1 MKMARERENLPVEVR
16 PYRVG
21 LTLSGG
27 GAKGFAHVGALK
39 AMEELGVRPDIIS
52 GTSAGAVI
60 AVTGVNIPLWGS
72 YLISQ
77 AIVLLPALVYVAVH
91 KINIIACMP
100 YRKLRISDGL
110 LSLLIGYTLIPL
122 MLFINSVSG
131 LFSTNYVQGS
141 VQELVAYPFWLQL
154 LIIAVLPACVEEFVF
169 RGLIYHSYRKNGIL
183 GAAVLSGLVFGLM
196 HLNINQLSY
205 AAVMGIIFALLVE
218 ATGSMYSS
226 MLAHFAA
233 NSYSV
238 ILMQLVSM
246 TSGGSELLEQ
256 SAQAAESSMNS
267 VPVIIAQLVMLG
279 LVAAG
284 FLGIAYLL
292 FKKIAV
298 RNGRWE
304 YLKEQLHK
312 GFKPQNGERFIT
324 PPLIATVAAALA
336 YMLYIEFI

>member
-1 MKMARERENLPVEVR
+1 MCKRINRFIPALFVSSIV
-16 PYRVG
+16 
-21 LTLSGG
+21 LTIL
-27 GAKGFAHVGALK
+27 A
-39 AMEELGVRPDIIS
+39 
-52 GTSAGAVI
+52 GTVI

-246 TSGGSELLEQ
+246 TSNGSELLEQ
-256 SAQAAESSMNS
+256 SAQAAESSMS
-267 VPVIIAQLVMLG
+267 SMPVIIAQLVMLG

>member
-1 MKMARERENLPVEVR
+1 MCKRINRFIPVLFIS
-16 PYRVG
+16 YI
-21 LTLSGG
+21 LLSI
-27 GAKGFAHVGALK
+27 L
-39 AMEELGVRPDIIS
+39 
-52 GTSAGAVI
+52 AGAVI
-60 AVTGVNIPLWGS
+60 GVMDINMPLWGS
-72 YLISQ
+72 YLLSQ
-77 AIVLLPALVYVAVH
+77 AIVLLPALIYVAIH

-100 YRKLRISDGL
+100 YRRLRISDGL
-110 LSLLIGYTLIPL
+110 LSLLFGYALVPT
-122 MLFINSVSG
+122 MLFVSNLTS
-131 LFSTNYVQGS
+131 LFSTNYVQDS
-141 VQELVAYPFWLQL
+141 VQELIAYPFVVRL

-205 AAVMGIIFALLVE
+205 ALLMGIVFALLVE
-218 ATGSMYSS
+218 VTGSMYSS

-233 NSYSV
+233 NSYS
-238 ILMQLVSM
+238 IIMMQLVSM

-267 VPVIIAQLVMLG
+267 VPVIIAQVVMLG

-312 GFKPQNGERFIT
+312 GFKPQNGERFLT
-324 PPLIATVAAALA
+324 PPLIATVAAAVV
-336 YMLYIEFI
+336 YMLYTEFM

>member
-1 MKMARERENLPVEVR
+1 MCKRINRFIPVLFIS
-16 PYRVG
+16 YI
-21 LTLSGG
+21 LLSILAGT
-27 GAKGFAHVGALK
+27 VI
-39 AMEELGVRPDIIS
+39 GVM
-52 GTSAGAVI
+52 
-60 AVTGVNIPLWGS
+60 NINMPLWGS
-72 YLISQ
+72 YLLSQ
-77 AIVLLPALVYVAVH
+77 AIVLLPALIYVAIH

-110 LSLLIGYTLIPL
+110 LSLLFGYALVPM
-122 MLFINSVSG
+122 MLFVNNLTS
-131 LFSTNYVQGS
+131 LFSTNYVQDS
-141 VQELVAYPFWLQL
+141 VQELIAYPFVVQL

-205 AAVMGIIFALLVE
+205 ALLMGIVFALLVE

-233 NSYSV
+233 NSYS
-238 ILMQLVSM
+238 IIMMQLVSM
-246 TSGGSELLEQ
+246 TSAGSELLTQ
-256 SAQAAESSMNS
+256 SAEAAQGSMIS
-267 VPVIIAQLVMLG
+267 MPVIIAQLVMLG

>member
-1 MKMARERENLPVEVR
+1 MCKRINRFIPALFVSSIV
-16 PYRVG
+16 
-21 LTLSGG
+21 LTIL
-27 GAKGFAHVGALK
+27 A
-39 AMEELGVRPDIIS
+39 
-52 GTSAGAVI
+52 GTVI

-246 TSGGSELLEQ
+246 TSNGSELLEQ
-256 SAQAAESSMNS
+256 SAQAAESSMS
-267 VPVIIAQLVMLG
+267 SMPVIIAQLVMLG

-324 PPLIATVAAALA
+324 PPLIATVAAALV

>member
-1 MKMARERENLPVEVR
+1 MCKRINRFIPVLFIS
-16 PYRVG
+16 YI
-21 LTLSGG
+21 LLSILAGT
-27 GAKGFAHVGALK
+27 VI
-39 AMEELGVRPDIIS
+39 GVMDI
-52 GTSAGAVI
+52 
-60 AVTGVNIPLWGS
+60 NMPLWGS
-72 YLISQ
+72 YLLSQ
-77 AIVLLPALVYVAVH
+77 AIVLLPALIYVAIH

-100 YRKLRISDGL
+100 YRRLRISDGL
-110 LSLLIGYTLIPL
+110 LSLLFGYALVPT
-122 MLFINSVSG
+122 MLFVSNLTS
-131 LFSTNYVQGS
+131 LFSTNYVQDS
-141 VQELVAYPFWLQL
+141 VQELIAYPFVVQL

-205 AAVMGIIFALLVE
+205 ALLMGIVFALLVE

-233 NSYSV
+233 NSYS
-238 ILMQLVSM
+238 IIMMQLVSM

-267 VPVIIAQLVMLG
+267 VPVIIAQVVMLG

-312 GFKPQNGERFIT
+312 GFKPQNGERFLT
-324 PPLIATVAAALA
+324 PPLIATVAAAVV
-336 YMLYIEFI
+336 YMLYTEFM

>member
-1 MKMARERENLPVEVR
+1 MCKRINRFIPVLFIS
-16 PYRVG
+16 YI
-21 LTLSGG
+21 LLS
-27 GAKGFAHVGALK
+27 VL
-39 AMEELGVRPDIIS
+39 
-52 GTSAGAVI
+52 AGAVI
-60 AVTGVNIPLWGS
+60 GVMDINMPLWGS
-72 YLISQ
+72 YLLSQ
-77 AIVLLPALVYVAVH
+77 AIVLLPALIYVAIH

-100 YRKLRISDGL
+100 YRRLRISDGL
-110 LSLLIGYTLIPL
+110 LSLLFGYALVPT
-122 MLFINSVSG
+122 MLFVSNLTS
-131 LFSTNYVQGS
+131 LFSTNYVQDS
-141 VQELVAYPFWLQL
+141 VQELIAYPFVVQL

-205 AAVMGIIFALLVE
+205 ALLMGIVFALLVE
-218 ATGSMYSS
+218 VTGSMYSS

-233 NSYSV
+233 NSYS
-238 ILMQLVSM
+238 IIMMQLVSM

-267 VPVIIAQLVMLG
+267 VPVIIAQVVMLG

-312 GFKPQNGERFIT
+312 GFKPQNGERFLT
-324 PPLIATVAAALA
+324 PPLIATVAAAVV
-336 YMLYIEFI
+336 YMLYTEFM

>member
-1 MKMARERENLPVEVR
+1 MCKRINRFIPVLFIS
-16 PYRVG
+16 YI
-21 LTLSGG
+21 LLSI
-27 GAKGFAHVGALK
+27 L
-39 AMEELGVRPDIIS
+39 
-52 GTSAGAVI
+52 AGAVI
-60 AVTGVNIPLWGS
+60 GVMDINMPLWGS
-72 YLISQ
+72 YLLSQ

-110 LSLLIGYTLIPL
+110 LSLLFGYALVPT
-122 MLFINSVSG
+122 MLFVSNLTS
-131 LFSTNYVQGS
+131 LFSTNYVQDS
-141 VQELVAYPFWLQL
+141 VQELIAYPFVVQL

-205 AAVMGIIFALLVE
+205 ALLMGIVFALLVE
-218 ATGSMYSS
+218 VTGSMYSS

-233 NSYSV
+233 NSYS
-238 ILMQLVSM
+238 IIMMQLVSM

-267 VPVIIAQLVMLG
+267 VPVIIAQVVMLG

-312 GFKPQNGERFIT
+312 GFKPQNGERFLT
-324 PPLIATVAAALA
+324 PPLIATVAAAVV
-336 YMLYIEFI
+336 YMLYTEFM

>member
-1 MKMARERENLPVEVR
+1 MCKRINRFIPVLFIS
-16 PYRVG
+16 YIG
-21 LTLSGG
+21 LSILAGI
-27 GAKGFAHVGALK
+27 VI
-39 AMEELGVRPDIIS
+39 GVMDINMPI
-52 GTSAGAVI
+52 
-60 AVTGVNIPLWGS
+60 WGS

>member
-1 MKMARERENLPVEVR
+1 MCKRINRFIPVLFIS
-16 PYRVG
+16 YI
-21 LTLSGG
+21 LLSI
-27 GAKGFAHVGALK
+27 L
-39 AMEELGVRPDIIS
+39 
-52 GTSAGAVI
+52 AGAVI
-60 AVTGVNIPLWGS
+60 GVMDINMPLWGS
-72 YLISQ
+72 YLLSQ
-77 AIVLLPALVYVAVH
+77 AIVLLPALIYVAIH

-100 YRKLRISDGL
+100 YRRLRISDGL
-110 LSLLIGYTLIPL
+110 LSLLFGYALVPT
-122 MLFINSVSG
+122 MLFVSNLTS
-131 LFSTNYVQGS
+131 LFSTNYVQDS
-141 VQELVAYPFWLQL
+141 VQELIAYPFVVQL

-205 AAVMGIIFALLVE
+205 ALLMGIVFALLVE
-218 ATGSMYSS
+218 VTGSMYSS

-233 NSYSV
+233 NSYS
-238 ILMQLVSM
+238 IIMMQLVSM

-267 VPVIIAQLVMLG
+267 VPVIIAQVVMLG

-298 RNGRWE
+298 GNGRWE

-312 GFKPQNGERFIT
+312 GFKPQNGERFLT
-324 PPLIATVAAALA
+324 PPLIATVAAAVV
-336 YMLYIEFI
+336 YMLYTEFM

>member
-1 MKMARERENLPVEVR
+1 MCKRINRFIPVLFIS
-16 PYRVG
+16 YI
-21 LTLSGG
+21 LLSI
-27 GAKGFAHVGALK
+27 L
-39 AMEELGVRPDIIS
+39 
-52 GTSAGAVI
+52 AGAVI
-60 AVTGVNIPLWGS
+60 GVMDINMPLWGS

-77 AIVLLPALVYVAVH
+77 AIVLLPALIYVAIH

-110 LSLLIGYTLIPL
+110 LSLLFGYALVPT
-122 MLFINSVSG
+122 MLFVSNLTS
-131 LFSTNYVQGS
+131 LFSTNYVQDS
-141 VQELVAYPFWLQL
+141 VQELIAYPFVVQL

-205 AAVMGIIFALLVE
+205 ALLMGIVFALLVE

-233 NSYSV
+233 NSYS
-238 ILMQLVSM
+238 IIMMQLVSM

-267 VPVIIAQLVMLG
+267 VPVIIAQVVMLG

-312 GFKPQNGERFIT
+312 GFKPQNGERFLT
-324 PPLIATVAAALA
+324 PPLIATVAAAVV
-336 YMLYIEFI
+336 YMLYTEFM

>member
-1 MKMARERENLPVEVR
+1 MCKRINRFIPVLFIS
-16 PYRVG
+16 YI
-21 LTLSGG
+21 LLSI
-27 GAKGFAHVGALK
+27 L
-39 AMEELGVRPDIIS
+39 
-52 GTSAGAVI
+52 AGAVI
-60 AVTGVNIPLWGS
+60 GVMDINMPLWGS
-72 YLISQ
+72 HLLSQ
-77 AIVLLPALVYVAVH
+77 AIVLLPALIYVAIH

-100 YRKLRISDGL
+100 YRRLRISDGL
-110 LSLLIGYTLIPL
+110 LSLLFGYALVPT
-122 MLFINSVSG
+122 MLFVSNLTS
-131 LFSTNYVQGS
+131 LFSTNYVQDS
-141 VQELVAYPFWLQL
+141 VQELIAYPFVVQL

-205 AAVMGIIFALLVE
+205 ALLMGIVFALLVE
-218 ATGSMYSS
+218 VTGSMYSS

-233 NSYSV
+233 NSYS
-238 ILMQLVSM
+238 IIMMQLVSM

-267 VPVIIAQLVMLG
+267 VPVIIAQVVMLG

-312 GFKPQNGERFIT
+312 GFKPQNGERFLT
-324 PPLIATVAAALA
+324 PPLIATVAAAVV
-336 YMLYIEFI
+336 YMLYTEFM

>member
-1 MKMARERENLPVEVR
+1 MCKRINRFIPVLFIS
-16 PYRVG
+16 YI
-21 LTLSGG
+21 LLSILAGT
-27 GAKGFAHVGALK
+27 VI
-39 AMEELGVRPDIIS
+39 GVMDI
-52 GTSAGAVI
+52 
-60 AVTGVNIPLWGS
+60 NMPLWGS
-72 YLISQ
+72 YLLSQ
-77 AIVLLPALVYVAVH
+77 AIVLLPALIYVAIH

-110 LSLLIGYTLIPL
+110 LSLLFGYALVPM
-122 MLFINSVSG
+122 MLFVNNLTS
-131 LFSTNYVQGS
+131 LFSTNYVQDS
-141 VQELVAYPFWLQL
+141 VQELIAYPFVVQL

-205 AAVMGIIFALLVE
+205 ALLMGIVFALLVE

-233 NSYSV
+233 NSYS
-238 ILMQLVSM
+238 IIMMQLVSM

-267 VPVIIAQLVMLG
+267 VPVIIAQVVMLG

>member
-1 MKMARERENLPVEVR
+1 MCKRINRFIPVLFIS
-16 PYRVG
+16 YI
-21 LTLSGG
+21 LLSILAGT
-27 GAKGFAHVGALK
+27 VI
-39 AMEELGVRPDIIS
+39 GVMDI
-52 GTSAGAVI
+52 
-60 AVTGVNIPLWGS
+60 NMPLWGS
-72 YLISQ
+72 YLLSQ
-77 AIVLLPALVYVAVH
+77 AIVLLPALIYVAIH

-110 LSLLIGYTLIPL
+110 LSLLFGYALVPM
-122 MLFINSVSG
+122 MLFVNNLTS
-131 LFSTNYVQGS
+131 LFSTNYVQDS
-141 VQELVAYPFWLQL
+141 VQELIAYPFVVQL

-205 AAVMGIIFALLVE
+205 ALLMGIVFALLVE

-233 NSYSV
+233 NSYS
-238 ILMQLVSM
+238 IIMMQLVSM

-292 FKKIAV
+292 LKKIAV

-324 PPLIATVAAALA
+324 PPLIATVAAAVV
-336 YMLYIEFI
+336 YMLYTEFM

>member
-1 MKMARERENLPVEVR
+1 MCKRINRFIPVLFIS
-16 PYRVG
+16 YI
-21 LTLSGG
+21 LLSI
-27 GAKGFAHVGALK
+27 L
-39 AMEELGVRPDIIS
+39 
-52 GTSAGAVI
+52 AGAVI
-60 AVTGVNIPLWGS
+60 GVMDINMPLWGS
-72 YLISQ
+72 YLLSQ
-77 AIVLLPALVYVAVH
+77 AIVLLPALIYVAIH
-91 KINIIACMP
+91 KINIIACML
-100 YRKLRISDGL
+100 YRRLRISDGL
-110 LSLLIGYTLIPL
+110 LSLLFGYALVPT
-122 MLFINSVSG
+122 MLFVSNLTS
-131 LFSTNYVQGS
+131 LFSTNYVQDS
-141 VQELVAYPFWLQL
+141 VQELIAYPFVVQL

-205 AAVMGIIFALLVE
+205 ALLMGIVFALLVE
-218 ATGSMYSS
+218 VTGSMYSS

-233 NSYSV
+233 NSYS
-238 ILMQLVSM
+238 IIMMQLVSM

-267 VPVIIAQLVMLG
+267 VPVIIAQVVMLG

-312 GFKPQNGERFIT
+312 GFKPQNGERFLT

>member
-1 MKMARERENLPVEVR
+1 MCKRINRFIPVLFIS
-16 PYRVG
+16 YI
-21 LTLSGG
+21 LLSI
-27 GAKGFAHVGALK
+27 L
-39 AMEELGVRPDIIS
+39 
-52 GTSAGAVI
+52 AGAVI
-60 AVTGVNIPLWGS
+60 GVMDINMPLWGS
-72 YLISQ
+72 YLLSQ
-77 AIVLLPALVYVAVH
+77 AIVLLPALIYVAIH

-100 YRKLRISDGL
+100 YRRLRISDGL
-110 LSLLIGYTLIPL
+110 FGYALVPT
-122 MLFINSVSG
+122 MLFVSNLTS
-131 LFSTNYVQGS
+131 LFSTNYVQDS
-141 VQELVAYPFWLQL
+141 VQELIAYPFVVQL

-205 AAVMGIIFALLVE
+205 ALLMGIVFALLVE
-218 ATGSMYSS
+218 VTGSMYSS

-233 NSYSV
+233 NSYS
-238 ILMQLVSM
+238 IIMMQLVSM

-267 VPVIIAQLVMLG
+267 VPVIIAQVVMLG

-312 GFKPQNGERFIT
+312 GFKPQNGERFLT
-324 PPLIATVAAALA
+324 PPLIATVAAAVV
-336 YMLYIEFI
+336 YMLYTEFM

>member
-1 MKMARERENLPVEVR
+1 MCKRINRFIPVLFIS
-16 PYRVG
+16 YI
-21 LTLSGG
+21 LLSI
-27 GAKGFAHVGALK
+27 L
-39 AMEELGVRPDIIS
+39 
-52 GTSAGAVI
+52 AGAVI
-60 AVTGVNIPLWGS
+60 GVMDINMPLWGS
-72 YLISQ
+72 YLLSQ
-77 AIVLLPALVYVAVH
+77 AIVLLPALIYVAIH

-100 YRKLRISDGL
+100 YRRLRISDGL
-110 LSLLIGYTLIPL
+110 LSLLFGYALVPT
-122 MLFINSVSG
+122 MLFVSNLTS
-131 LFSTNYVQGS
+131 LFSTNYVQDS
-141 VQELVAYPFWLQL
+141 VQELIAYPFVVQL

-312 GFKPQNGERFIT
+312 GFKPQNGERFLT
-324 PPLIATVAAALA
+324 PPLIATVAAAVV
-336 YMLYIEFI
+336 YMLYTEFM

>member
-1 MKMARERENLPVEVR
+1 MCKRINRFIPVFFIS
-16 PYRVG
+16 YI
-21 LTLSGG
+21 LLSI
-27 GAKGFAHVGALK
+27 L
-39 AMEELGVRPDIIS
+39 
-52 GTSAGAVI
+52 AGAVI
-60 AVTGVNIPLWGS
+60 GVMDINMPLWGS
-72 YLISQ
+72 YLLSQ
-77 AIVLLPALVYVAVH
+77 AIVLLPALIYVAIH

-100 YRKLRISDGL
+100 YRRLRISDGL
-110 LSLLIGYTLIPL
+110 LSLLFGYALVPT
-122 MLFINSVSG
+122 MLFVSNLTS
-131 LFSTNYVQGS
+131 LFSTNYVQDS
-141 VQELVAYPFWLQL
+141 VQELIAYPFVVQL

-205 AAVMGIIFALLVE
+205 ALLMGIVFALLVE
-218 ATGSMYSS
+218 VTGSMYSS

-233 NSYSV
+233 NSYS
-238 ILMQLVSM
+238 IIMMQLVSM

-267 VPVIIAQLVMLG
+267 VPVIIAQVVMLG

-312 GFKPQNGERFIT
+312 GFKPQNGERFLT
-324 PPLIATVAAALA
+324 PPLIATVAAAVV
-336 YMLYIEFI
+336 YMLYTEFM

>member
-1 MKMARERENLPVEVR
+1 MCKRINRFIPVLFIS
-16 PYRVG
+16 YI
-21 LTLSGG
+21 LLSILAGT
-27 GAKGFAHVGALK
+27 VI
-39 AMEELGVRPDIIS
+39 GVMDI
-52 GTSAGAVI
+52 
-60 AVTGVNIPLWGS
+60 NMPLWGS

-77 AIVLLPALVYVAVH
+77 AIVLIPALIYVAIH

-110 LSLLIGYTLIPL
+110 LSLLFGYALVPT
-122 MLFINSVSG
+122 MLFVSNLTS
-131 LFSTNYVQGS
+131 LFSTNYVQDS
-141 VQELVAYPFWLQL
+141 VQELIAYPFVVQL

-205 AAVMGIIFALLVE
+205 ALLMGIVFALLVE

-233 NSYSV
+233 NSYS
-238 ILMQLVSM
+238 IIMMQLVSM

>member
-1 MKMARERENLPVEVR
+1 MCKRINRFIPVLFIS
-16 PYRVG
+16 YI
-21 LTLSGG
+21 LLSILAGT
-27 GAKGFAHVGALK
+27 VI
-39 AMEELGVRPDIIS
+39 GVMDI
-52 GTSAGAVI
+52 
-60 AVTGVNIPLWGS
+60 NMPLWGS
-72 YLISQ
+72 YLLSQ
-77 AIVLLPALVYVAVH
+77 AIVLLPALIYVAIH

-110 LSLLIGYTLIPL
+110 LSLLFGYALVPT
-122 MLFINSVSG
+122 MLFVSNLTS
-131 LFSTNYVQGS
+131 LFSTNYVQDS
-141 VQELVAYPFWLQL
+141 VQELLAYPFVVQL

-205 AAVMGIIFALLVE
+205 ALLMGIVFALLVE
-218 ATGSMYSS
+218 VTGSMYSS

-233 NSYSV
+233 NSYS
-238 ILMQLVSM
+238 IIMMQLVSM

-267 VPVIIAQLVMLG
+267 VPVIIAQVVMLG

-312 GFKPQNGERFIT
+312 GFKPQNGERFLT
-324 PPLIATVAAALA
+324 PPLIATVAAAVV
-336 YMLYIEFI
+336 YMLYTEFM

>member
-1 MKMARERENLPVEVR
+1 MM
-16 PYRVG
+16 
-21 LTLSGG
+21 
-27 GAKGFAHVGALK
+27 
-39 AMEELGVRPDIIS
+39 DI
-52 GTSAGAVI
+52 
-60 AVTGVNIPLWGS
+60 NMPLWGS
-72 YLISQ
+72 YLLSQ
-77 AIVLLPALVYVAVH
+77 AIVLLPALIYVAIH

-100 YRKLRISDGL
+100 YRRLRISDGL
-110 LSLLIGYTLIPL
+110 LSLLFGYALVPT
-122 MLFINSVSG
+122 MLFVSNLTS
-131 LFSTNYVQGS
+131 LFSTNYVQDS
-141 VQELVAYPFWLQL
+141 VQELIAYPFVVQL

-205 AAVMGIIFALLVE
+205 ALLMGIVFALLVE

-233 NSYSV
+233 NSYS
-238 ILMQLVSM
+238 IIMMQLVSM

-267 VPVIIAQLVMLG
+267 VPVIIAQVVMLG

-312 GFKPQNGERFIT
+312 GFKPQNGERFLT

>member
-1 MKMARERENLPVEVR
+1 MCKRINRFIPVLFIS
-16 PYRVG
+16 YI
-21 LTLSGG
+21 LLSILAGT
-27 GAKGFAHVGALK
+27 VI
-39 AMEELGVRPDIIS
+39 GVM
-52 GTSAGAVI
+52 
-60 AVTGVNIPLWGS
+60 NINMPLWGS
-72 YLISQ
+72 YLLSQ
-77 AIVLLPALVYVAVH
+77 AIVLLPALIYVAIH

-100 YRKLRISDGL
+100 YRRLRISDGL
-110 LSLLIGYTLIPL
+110 LSLLFGYALVPT
-122 MLFINSVSG
+122 MLFVSNLTS
-131 LFSTNYVQGS
+131 LFSTNYVQDS
-141 VQELVAYPFWLQL
+141 VQELIAYPFVVQL

-205 AAVMGIIFALLVE
+205 ALLMGIVFALLVE
-218 ATGSMYSS
+218 VTGSMYSS

-233 NSYSV
+233 NSYS
-238 ILMQLVSM
+238 IIMMQLVSM

-324 PPLIATVAAALA
+324 PPLIATVAAAVV
-336 YMLYIEFI
+336 YMLYTEFM

>member
-1 MKMARERENLPVEVR
+1 MCKRINRFIPVLFIS
-16 PYRVG
+16 YI
-21 LTLSGG
+21 LLSI
-27 GAKGFAHVGALK
+27 L
-39 AMEELGVRPDIIS
+39 
-52 GTSAGAVI
+52 AGAVI
-60 AVTGVNIPLWGS
+60 GVMNINMPLWGS
-72 YLISQ
+72 YLLSQ
-77 AIVLLPALVYVAVH
+77 AIVLLPALIYVAIH

-100 YRKLRISDGL
+100 YRRLRISDGL
-110 LSLLIGYTLIPL
+110 LSLLFGYALVPT
-122 MLFINSVSG
+122 MLFVSNLTS
-131 LFSTNYVQGS
+131 LFSTNYVQDS
-141 VQELVAYPFWLQL
+141 VQELIAYPFVVQL

-205 AAVMGIIFALLVE
+205 ALLMGIVFALLVE

-267 VPVIIAQLVMLG
+267 VPVIIAQVVMLG

-324 PPLIATVAAALA
+324 PPLIATVAAAVV
-336 YMLYIEFI
+336 YMLYTEFM

>member
-1 MKMARERENLPVEVR
+1 MCKRINRFIPVLFIS
-16 PYRVG
+16 YI
-21 LTLSGG
+21 LLSI
-27 GAKGFAHVGALK
+27 L
-39 AMEELGVRPDIIS
+39 
-52 GTSAGAVI
+52 AGAVI
-60 AVTGVNIPLWGS
+60 GVMDINMPLWGS
-72 YLISQ
+72 YLLSQ
-77 AIVLLPALVYVAVH
+77 AIVLLPALIYVAIH

-100 YRKLRISDGL
+100 YRRLRISDGL
-110 LSLLIGYTLIPL
+110 LSLLFGYALVPT
-122 MLFINSVSG
+122 MLFVSNLTS
-131 LFSTNYVQGS
+131 LFSTNYVQDS
-141 VQELVAYPFWLQL
+141 VQELIAYPFVVQL

-205 AAVMGIIFALLVE
+205 ALLMGIVFALLVE
-218 ATGSMYSS
+218 VTGSMYSS
-226 MLAHFAA
+226 MLAHFAT
-233 NSYSV
+233 NSYS
-238 ILMQLVSM
+238 IIMMQLVSM

>member
-1 MKMARERENLPVEVR
+1 MCKRINRFIPVLFIS
-16 PYRVG
+16 YI
-21 LTLSGG
+21 LLSI
-27 GAKGFAHVGALK
+27 L
-39 AMEELGVRPDIIS
+39 
-52 GTSAGAVI
+52 AGAVI
-60 AVTGVNIPLWGS
+60 GVMDINMPLWGS
-72 YLISQ
+72 YLLSQ
-77 AIVLLPALVYVAVH
+77 AIVLLPALIYVAIH

-100 YRKLRISDGL
+100 YRRLRISDGL
-110 LSLLIGYTLIPL
+110 LSLLFGYALVPT
-122 MLFINSVSG
+122 MLFVSNLTS
-131 LFSTNYVQGS
+131 LFSTNYVQDS
-141 VQELVAYPFWLQL
+141 VQELIAYPFVVQL

-205 AAVMGIIFALLVE
+205 ALLMGIVFALLVE

-233 NSYSV
+233 NSYS
-238 ILMQLVSM
+238 IIMMQLVSM

-267 VPVIIAQLVMLG
+267 VPVIIAQVVMLG

-312 GFKPQNGERFIT
+312 GFKPQNGERFLT
-324 PPLIATVAAALA
+324 PPLIATIAAALA

>member
-1 MKMARERENLPVEVR
+1 MCKRINRFIPV
-16 PYRVG
+16 
-21 LTLSGG
+21 L
-27 GAKGFAHVGALK
+27 F
-39 AMEELGVRPDIIS
+39 IS
-52 GTSAGAVI
+52 YILLAILAGAVI
-60 AVTGVNIPLWGS
+60 GVMDINMPLWGS
-72 YLISQ
+72 YLLSQ
-77 AIVLLPALVYVAVH
+77 AIVLLPALIYVAIH

-100 YRKLRISDGL
+100 YRRLRISDGL
-110 LSLLIGYTLIPL
+110 LSLLFGYALVPT
-122 MLFINSVSG
+122 MLFVSNLTS
-131 LFSTNYVQGS
+131 LFSTNYVQDS
-141 VQELVAYPFWLQL
+141 VQELIAYPFVVQL

-205 AAVMGIIFALLVE
+205 ALLMGIVFALLVE

-233 NSYSV
+233 NSYS
-238 ILMQLVSM
+238 IIMMQLVSM

-267 VPVIIAQLVMLG
+267 VPVIIAQVVMLG

-312 GFKPQNGERFIT
+312 GFKPQNGERFLT
-324 PPLIATVAAALA
+324 PPLIATVAAAVV
-336 YMLYIEFI
+336 YMLYTEFM

>member
-1 MKMARERENLPVEVR
+1 MCKRINRFIPVLFIS
-16 PYRVG
+16 YI
-21 LTLSGG
+21 LLSI
-27 GAKGFAHVGALK
+27 L
-39 AMEELGVRPDIIS
+39 
-52 GTSAGAVI
+52 AGAVI
-60 AVTGVNIPLWGS
+60 GVMDINMPLWGS
-72 YLISQ
+72 YLLSQ
-77 AIVLLPALVYVAVH
+77 AIVLLPALIYVAIH

-100 YRKLRISDGL
+100 YRRLRISDGL
-110 LSLLIGYTLIPL
+110 LSLLFGYALVPT
-122 MLFINSVSG
+122 MLFVSNLTS
-131 LFSTNYVQGS
+131 LFSTNYVQDS
-141 VQELVAYPFWLQL
+141 VQELIAYPFVVQL

-205 AAVMGIIFALLVE
+205 ALLMGIVFALLVE
-218 ATGSMYSS
+218 VTGSMYSS

-233 NSYSV
+233 NSYS
-238 ILMQLVSM
+238 IIMMQLVSM

-312 GFKPQNGERFIT
+312 GFKPQNGERFLT
-324 PPLIATVAAALA
+324 PPLIATVAAAVV
-336 YMLYIEFI
+336 YMLYTEFM

>member
-1 MKMARERENLPVEVR
+1 MCKRINRFIPVLFIS
-16 PYRVG
+16 YI
-21 LTLSGG
+21 LLSI
-27 GAKGFAHVGALK
+27 L
-39 AMEELGVRPDIIS
+39 
-52 GTSAGAVI
+52 AGAVI
-60 AVTGVNIPLWGS
+60 GVMDINMPLWGS
-72 YLISQ
+72 YLLSQ
-77 AIVLLPALVYVAVH
+77 AIVLLPALIYVAIH

-100 YRKLRISDGL
+100 YRRLRISDGL
-110 LSLLIGYTLIPL
+110 LSLLFGYALVPT
-122 MLFINSVSG
+122 MLFVSNLTS
-131 LFSTNYVQGS
+131 LFSTNYVQDS
-141 VQELVAYPFWLQL
+141 VQELIAYPFVVQL

-205 AAVMGIIFALLVE
+205 ALLMGIVFALLVE
-218 ATGSMYSS
+218 VTGSMYSS

-233 NSYSV
+233 NSYS
-238 ILMQLVSM
+238 IIMMQLVSM
-246 TSGGSELLEQ
+246 TSDGSELLEQ

-267 VPVIIAQLVMLG
+267 VPVIIAQVVMLG

-312 GFKPQNGERFIT
+312 GFKPQNGERFLT

>member
-1 MKMARERENLPVEVR
+1 MCKRINRFIPVLFIS
-16 PYRVG
+16 YI
-21 LTLSGG
+21 LLSILAGT
-27 GAKGFAHVGALK
+27 VI
-39 AMEELGVRPDIIS
+39 GVMDI
-52 GTSAGAVI
+52 
-60 AVTGVNIPLWGS
+60 NMPLWGS
-72 YLISQ
+72 YLLSQ
-77 AIVLLPALVYVAVH
+77 AIVLLPALIYVAIH

-110 LSLLIGYTLIPL
+110 LSLLFGYALVPM
-122 MLFINSVSG
+122 MLFVNNLTS
-131 LFSTNYVQGS
+131 LFSTNYVQDS
-141 VQELVAYPFWLQL
+141 VQELIAYPFVVQL

-205 AAVMGIIFALLVE
+205 ALLMGIVFALLVE

-233 NSYSV
+233 NSYS
-238 ILMQLVSM
+238 IIMMQLVSM

-324 PPLIATVAAALA
+324 PPLIATVAAAVV
-336 YMLYIEFI
+336 YMLYTEFM

>member
-1 MKMARERENLPVEVR
+1 MCKRINRFIPALFIS
-16 PYRVG
+16 YIG
-21 LTLSGG
+21 LSILAGI
-27 GAKGFAHVGALK
+27 VI
-39 AMEELGVRPDIIS
+39 GVMDINMPI
-52 GTSAGAVI
+52 
-60 AVTGVNIPLWGS
+60 WGS

-110 LSLLIGYTLIPL
+110 LSLLLGYALVPV
-122 MLFINSVSG
+122 MLFVSSLTS
-131 LFSTNYVQGS
+131 LFSTNYVQDS
-141 VQELVAYPFWLQL
+141 AEELLAYPFLVQL
-154 LIIAVLPACVEEFVF
+154 LIIAVLPAFVEEFVF

-205 AAVMGIIFALLVE
+205 ALLMGIVFALLVE
-218 ATGSMYSS
+218 VTGSMYSS

-238 ILMQLVSM
+238 IMMQLVSM
-246 TSGGSELLEQ
+246 TSNGSELLEQ
-256 SAQAAESSMNS
+256 SAQAAESSMS
-267 VPVIIAQLVMLG
+267 SMPVIIAQLVMLG
-279 LVAAG
+279 LMAAG

-312 GFKPQNGERFIT
+312 GFKPQNGERFLT

>member
-1 MKMARERENLPVEVR
+1 MCKRINRFIPVLFIS
-16 PYRVG
+16 YI
-21 LTLSGG
+21 LLSI
-27 GAKGFAHVGALK
+27 L
-39 AMEELGVRPDIIS
+39 
-52 GTSAGAVI
+52 AGAVI
-60 AVTGVNIPLWGS
+60 GVMDINMPLWGS
-72 YLISQ
+72 YLLSQ
-77 AIVLLPALVYVAVH
+77 AIVLLPALIYVAIH

-100 YRKLRISDGL
+100 YRRLRISDGL
-110 LSLLIGYTLIPL
+110 LSLLFGYALVPT
-122 MLFINSVSG
+122 MLFVSNLTS
-131 LFSTNYVQGS
+131 LFSTNYVQDS
-141 VQELVAYPFWLQL
+141 VQELIAYPFVVQL

-205 AAVMGIIFALLVE
+205 ALLMGIVFALLVE
-218 ATGSMYSS
+218 VTGSMYSS

-233 NSYSV
+233 NSYS
-238 ILMQLVSM
+238 IIMMQLVSM

-267 VPVIIAQLVMLG
+267 VPVIIAQVVILG

-312 GFKPQNGERFIT
+312 GFKPQNGERFLT
-324 PPLIATVAAALA
+324 PPLIATVAAAVV
-336 YMLYIEFI
+336 YMLYTEFM

>member
-1 MKMARERENLPVEVR
+1 MCKRINRFIPVLFIS
-16 PYRVG
+16 YI
-21 LTLSGG
+21 LLSI
-27 GAKGFAHVGALK
+27 L
-39 AMEELGVRPDIIS
+39 
-52 GTSAGAVI
+52 AGAVI
-60 AVTGVNIPLWGS
+60 GVMDINMPLWGS
-72 YLISQ
+72 YLLSQ
-77 AIVLLPALVYVAVH
+77 AIVLLPALIYVAIH

-100 YRKLRISDGL
+100 YRRLRISDGL
-110 LSLLIGYTLIPL
+110 LSLLFGYALVPT
-122 MLFINSVSG
+122 MLFVSNLTS
-131 LFSTNYVQGS
+131 LFSTNYVQDS
-141 VQELVAYPFWLQL
+141 VQELIAYPFVVQL

-205 AAVMGIIFALLVE
+205 ALLMGIVFALLVE
-218 ATGSMYSS
+218 VTGSMYSS

-233 NSYSV
+233 NSYS
-238 ILMQLVSM
+238 IIMMQLVSM

-267 VPVIIAQLVMLG
+267 VPVIIAQVVM

-312 GFKPQNGERFIT
+312 GFKPQNGERFLT

>member
-1 MKMARERENLPVEVR
+1 MCKRINRFIPVLFIS
-16 PYRVG
+16 YI
-21 LTLSGG
+21 LLSILAGT
-27 GAKGFAHVGALK
+27 VI
-39 AMEELGVRPDIIS
+39 GVMDI
-52 GTSAGAVI
+52 
-60 AVTGVNIPLWGS
+60 NMPLWGS
-72 YLISQ
+72 YLLSQ
-77 AIVLLPALVYVAVH
+77 AIVLLPALIYVAIH

-110 LSLLIGYTLIPL
+110 LSLLFGYALVPT
-122 MLFINSVSG
+122 MLFVSNLTS
-131 LFSTNYVQGS
+131 LFSTNYVQDS
-141 VQELVAYPFWLQL
+141 VQELIAYPFVVQL

-205 AAVMGIIFALLVE
+205 ALLMGIVFALLVE
-218 ATGSMYSS
+218 VTGSMYSS

-233 NSYSV
+233 NSYS
-238 ILMQLVSM
+238 IIMMQLVSM

-267 VPVIIAQLVMLG
+267 VPVIIAQVVMLG

>member
-1 MKMARERENLPVEVR
+1 
-16 PYRVG
+16 
-21 LTLSGG
+21 
-27 GAKGFAHVGALK
+27 
-39 AMEELGVRPDIIS
+39 
-52 GTSAGAVI
+52 
-60 AVTGVNIPLWGS
+60 
-72 YLISQ
+72 
-77 AIVLLPALVYVAVH
+77 
-91 KINIIACMP
+91 MP
-100 YRKLRISDGL
+100 YRRLRISDGL
-110 LSLLIGYTLIPL
+110 LSLLFGYALVPT
-122 MLFINSVSG
+122 MLFVSNLTS
-131 LFSTNYVQGS
+131 LFSTNYVQDS
-141 VQELVAYPFWLQL
+141 VQELIAYPFVVQL

-205 AAVMGIIFALLVE
+205 ALLMGIVFALLVE

-233 NSYSV
+233 NSYS
-238 ILMQLVSM
+238 IIMMQLVSM

-267 VPVIIAQLVMLG
+267 VPVIIAQVVMLG

-312 GFKPQNGERFIT
+312 GFKPQNGERFFNTTTDCNGCGGSGIHAVYG
-324 PPLIATVAAALA
+324 IYVKAAEAVS
-336 YMLYIEFI
+336 F

>member
-1 MKMARERENLPVEVR
+1 MCKRINRFIPVLFIS
-16 PYRVG
+16 YI
-21 LTLSGG
+21 LLSI
-27 GAKGFAHVGALK
+27 L
-39 AMEELGVRPDIIS
+39 
-52 GTSAGAVI
+52 AGAVI
-60 AVTGVNIPLWGS
+60 GVMDINMPLWGS
-72 YLISQ
+72 YLLSQ
-77 AIVLLPALVYVAVH
+77 AIVLLPALIYVAIH

-100 YRKLRISDGL
+100 YRRLRISDGL
-110 LSLLIGYTLIPL
+110 LSLLFGYALVPT
-122 MLFINSVSG
+122 MLFVSNLTS
-131 LFSTNYVQGS
+131 LFSTNYVQDS
-141 VQELVAYPFWLQL
+141 VQELIAYPFVVQL

-205 AAVMGIIFALLVE
+205 ALLMGIVFALLVE

-233 NSYSV
+233 NSYS
-238 ILMQLVSM
+238 IIMMQLVSM

-267 VPVIIAQLVMLG
+267 VQVIIAQVVMLG

-312 GFKPQNGERFIT
+312 GFKPQNGERFLT
-324 PPLIATVAAALA
+324 PPLIATIAAAVV
-336 YMLYIEFI
+336 YMLYTEFM

>member
-1 MKMARERENLPVEVR
+1 MLFRSFISYIL
-16 PYRVG
+16 
-21 LTLSGG
+21 LSI
-27 GAKGFAHVGALK
+27 L
-39 AMEELGVRPDIIS
+39 
-52 GTSAGAVI
+52 AGAVI
-60 AVTGVNIPLWGS
+60 GVMDINMPLWGS
-72 YLISQ
+72 YLLSQ
-77 AIVLLPALVYVAVH
+77 AIVLLPALIYVAIH

-100 YRKLRISDGL
+100 YRRLRISDGL
-110 LSLLIGYTLIPL
+110 LSLLFGYALVPT
-122 MLFINSVSG
+122 MLFVSNLTS
-131 LFSTNYVQGS
+131 LFSTNYVQDS
-141 VQELVAYPFWLQL
+141 VQELIAYPFVVQL

-205 AAVMGIIFALLVE
+205 ALLMGIVFALLVE
-218 ATGSMYSS
+218 VTGSMYSS

-233 NSYSV
+233 NSYS
-238 ILMQLVSM
+238 IIMMQLVSM

-267 VPVIIAQLVMLG
+267 VPVIIAQVVMLG

-312 GFKPQNGERFIT
+312 GFKPQNGERFLT
-324 PPLIATVAAALA
+324 PPLIATVAAAVV
-336 YMLYIEFI
+336 YMLYTEFM